1 MTFWAWKAG
10 LMVSEWRLW
19 WWCKLMEKSGGFVVA
34 SGWRTCRF
42 WCFAKALEV
51 VEAGVG
57 WDLTSG
63 G

>member
-1 MTFWAWKAG
+1 
-10 LMVSEWRLW
+10 
-19 WWCKLMEKSGGFVVA
+19 MEKSGGLAVA

-51 VEAGVG
+51 VEAGVA